1 MNYLT
6 RSTSICSRAISCLAS
21 MRKPTATNGPA
32 FSFLLFQT
40 CNMGTKAMLKTN
52 KAAAKRVRIRG
63 SGSVKRNKQ
72 GFSHNTGYLTRKRS
86 NNLGKTTGIQG
97 TAIEKRIRVLV
108 GH

>member
-1 MNYLT
+1 V
-6 RSTSICSRAISCLAS
+6 SRGEILF
-21 MRKPTATNGPA
+21 
-32 FSFLLFQT
+32 FSFFQVVFRLFSAGWTLELQFFILHVHVLYSPLRNT
-40 CNMGTKAMLKTN
+40 HFL
-52 KAAAKRVRIRG
+52 G
-63 SGSVKRNKQ
+63 SLMNRNKQ